1 MSDNEEFESSESEEE
16 ESEEEESEDGDS
28 AEGSSDEAE
37 FLDEQEVRDS
47 QKPVCS
53 EHRVT
58 HNSSYFCRACVTLNQ

>member
-37 FLDEQEVRDS
+37 FD
-47 QKPVCS
+47 KPVCS